1 VKKQLL
7 HDLCDIKFNKDEVM
21 NEEDLDKIKQCLISK
36 KVLVIVDDVG
46 RLENLEALQL
56 IVKGVVNVN
65 CKSKIFV
72 NC

>member
-1 VKKQLL
+1 MKKQLL